1 MTTTLY
7 RGGDTMEQK
16 PKSYLPPYVAFRTF
30 LTALEHLEQG
40 LPNQIDRSVWPSFSG
55 ASQGHLIAAF
65 KFLGLIDDNNQTQPI
80 LERLVE
86 DKENRKAIL
95 QQILKEKYADL
106 FSIGL
111 TKASPKQLDEAM
123 AKYGVKGSTHQ
134 KAISFFLQAAQ
145 YAELPLS
152 PFLTNKVRSL
162 SLTKRRKGTKS
173 RDTTRDTITTTD
185 ENLQTNDSIVAQA
198 QGHFKTVKLRS
209 GGSLTLSASINIFD
223 MTAEDRQL
231 LFELIDKLNSYE
243 LEKNEIS

>member
-1 MTTTLY
+1 
-7 RGGDTMEQK
+7 MEQK
-16 PKSYLPPYVAFRTF
+16 SKSCLPPYVAFRTF

-65 KFLGLIDDNNQTQPI
+65 RFLRLIDDNNQTQPI
-80 LERLVE
+80 LEHLVE

-95 QQILKEKYADL
+95 QEILQEKYADI

-111 TKASPKQLDEAM
+111 TKASPKQLEEAI
-123 AKYGVKGSTHQ
+123 ARYGVKGSTHK

-152 PFLTNKVRSL
+152 PFLTNKIRSV
-162 SLTKRRKGTKS
+162 SITKRRKGTKS
-173 RDTTRDTITTTD
+173 RDTVRDTIPTID
-185 ENLQTNDSIVAQA
+185 EKSQTKEDPTLAQA
-198 QGHFKTVKLRS
+198 QGHFKTIQLRS

-223 MTAEDRQL
+223 MTTEDRQL

-243 LEKNEIS
+243 LGKDKIS